1 MNQELLDTIN
11 KAIQKAAL
19 DGALTEKAVEEFNG
33 LIKAN
38 KELVEETKVKTSQ
51 IKSLQ
56 DQLNDE
62 RSEHGIVK
70 AKLQEYIDRETDL
83 CERED
88 KMLEL
93 QLTAE
98 YERERVNDHKEM
110 FRLVF
115 RNIETRRNV
124 FTAVPGQDAGQYS
137 SGTTP
142 YVDESQQ
149 TETNT

>member
-1 MNQELLDTIN
+1 MNEELLSTID

-19 DGALTEKAVEEFNG
+19 DGTLTDKAIQEFHGIIAANKDLTEE
-33 LIKAN
+33 N
-38 KELVEETKVKTSQ
+38 KTKTSQ

-56 DQLNDE
+56 DQLNNE

-70 AKLQEYIDRETDL
+70 AKLQEYINRETDL

-110 FRLVF
+110 FSLVF

-137 SGTTP
+137 SGTPP
-142 YVDESQQ
+142 YVDERQQ